1 MRLNQQALDA
11 LDRIEARS
19 LSLAQACTA
28 LHVSRRT
35 VYYLIK
41 DGRLATVRTPLG
53 SQRVLVD
60 SLRAMRVEQA
70 PQPSDRASDAFG
82 QVSCGR

>member
-1 MRLNQQALDA
+1 MQLASDVAPSQPHIPDIADS
-11 LDRIEARS
+11 RS
-19 LSLAQACTA
+19 VSLEQACAT

-41 DGRLATVRTPLG
+41 GGHLRTIRTVMG

-60 SLRAMRVEQA
+60 SLRTYSLER
-70 PQPSDRASDAFG
+70 P
-82 QVSCGR
+82 